1 MTNNFLLN
9 KKYIMKNP
17 IKNNRIVED
26 IYFAT
31 ILNDTLHKI
40 LKGDIVSHI
49 DVEYLTFISD
59 DLLAYQRHT
68 CTEQKEKDYFERI
81 GKPLTE
87 IIAKDKCDI
96 SELVGK
102 TITSIDGLEEG
113 SDKATFV
120 CSDGT
125 KFVMYH
131 EQECCEE
138 VSIDDVCGDVED
150 LIGSPILKAE
160 EVSNSSDI
168 KQEEDENYHCSATW
182 TFYHLHTM
190 KGTVT
195 IKWYGTSNGCYSEKA
210 DFVKVYKAY
219 K

>member
-1 MTNNFLLN
+1 
-9 KKYIMKNP
+9 MKNP
-17 IKNNRIVED
+17 IKNNRIVEN
-26 IYFAT
+26 IRFAT

-40 LKGDIVSHI
+40 LKGDIVNRS

-68 CTEQKEKDYFERI
+68 CTEQEEKDYFERI

-113 SDKATFV
+113 SDEATFI

-131 EQECCEE
+131 EQDCCES

-160 EVSNSSDI
+160 EVSSDASGV
-168 KQEEDENYHCSATW
+168 EHEYADYSATW
-182 TFYHLHTM
+182 TFYHIHTI

-195 IKWYGTSNGCYSEKA
+195 VKWYGTSNGYYSERA
-210 DFVKVYKAY
+210 DFAKIYKAY